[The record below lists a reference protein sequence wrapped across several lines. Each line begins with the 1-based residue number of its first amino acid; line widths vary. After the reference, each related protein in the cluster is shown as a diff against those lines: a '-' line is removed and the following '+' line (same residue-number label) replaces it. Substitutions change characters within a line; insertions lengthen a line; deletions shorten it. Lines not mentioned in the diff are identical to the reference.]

1 MLLFW
6 RSLGEREADRK
17 KTFKK
22 ITLPPR
28 VASIE
33 DNDRDLRMYCFSG
46 AHLPTGLL
54 PLLSL
59 DTSRAKVKESDQ
71 YQRYK
76 CQRKKIMTVTTEGH
90 GPEDEE
96 AWVMF

>member
-17 KTFKK
+17 KTFKE
-22 ITLPPR
+22 IALPPR

-33 DNDRDLRMYCFSG
+33 DNDRDLDIYYFSG

-54 PLLSL
+54 VLLQSL
-59 DTSRAKVKESDQ
+59 ATAGAKVEESDQ

-76 CQRKKIMTVTTEGH
+76 C
-90 GPEDEE
+90 
-96 AWVMF
+96 